1 MDREAW
7 HAVMRLFY
15 TQITEWRGGDKS
27 QHWRSPN
34 TSSPELLGPG
44 KSTKRRPNRVCA
56 ATNYILTK
64 LRGVFMLE
72 KQQDAVKGAY
82 VLGLVQFSR
91 NLPSLSLLYFLHL
104 YHRNYISGPH

>member
-1 MDREAW
+1 
-7 HAVMRLFY
+7 
-15 TQITEWRGGDKS
+15 
-27 QHWRSPN
+27 
-34 TSSPELLGPG
+34 
-44 KSTKRRPNRVCA
+44 
-56 ATNYILTK
+56 
-64 LRGVFMLE
+64 MLE